1 MPDALATKYPRAAQT
16 LGWQFL
22 FPSTLCRWNRSRNRW
37 ERWHASPS
45 RLQRA
50 FRTAANGVRGLP
62 YVSVHSLRHAFAT
75 HLLQAGTDIRT
86 IQTLLG
92 HSNLETTMIYTH
104 VGAIH
109 RGIRSPLDLLAP

>member
-1 MPDALATKYPRAAQT
+1 M
-16 LGWQFL
+16 GWQFV
-22 FPSTLCRWNRSRNRW
+22 FPSALTRRSGSRQRW

-50 FRTAANGVRGLP
+50 FRAAANAVGGLP

-75 HLLQAGTDIRT
+75 HLLQAGTDIRK

-104 VGAIH
+104 VGAVH
-109 RGIRSPLDLLAP
+109 KDVRSPLGLLDG